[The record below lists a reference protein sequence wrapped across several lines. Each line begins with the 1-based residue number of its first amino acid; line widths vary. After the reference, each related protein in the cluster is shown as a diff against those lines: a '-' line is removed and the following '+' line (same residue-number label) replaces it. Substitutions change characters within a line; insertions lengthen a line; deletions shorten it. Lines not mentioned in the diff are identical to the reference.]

1 MESAVFSREEGGTI
15 VEVGYPVFLQH
26 DLALERPPAATS
38 GRGGGAEWGEPGEP
52 TATAAAAAAAE
63 V

>member
-38 GRGGGAEWGEPGEP
+38 GRGGGAGEPGEP
-52 TATAAAAAAAE
+52 TAMEAAAAE